1 MALGTIKLLG
11 ADATA
16 NSAGLAALLQV
27 TATRAK
33 QFSITILNTGPDQWI
48 QLHDSAATPSAAA
61 VPKISLPVLSGNYLS
76 IDFSGGRLFVNGIFV
91 GNSTSAATYVAGAA
105 DCLIDATYRKDW

>member
-1 MALGTIKLLG
+1 MLGTVKILG

-16 NSAGLAALLQV
+16 NSEGLTSALQV
-27 TATRAK
+27 TTSRAR
-33 QFSITILNTGPDQWI
+33 QFSITGLNTGPDQWI

-61 VPKISLPVLSGNYLS
+61 VPKISIPVLSGQFFS
-76 IDFSGGRLFVNGIFV
+76 IDFPDGRLFVNGIFI
-91 GNSTSAATYVAGAA
+91 GNSTDAATYVAGAA